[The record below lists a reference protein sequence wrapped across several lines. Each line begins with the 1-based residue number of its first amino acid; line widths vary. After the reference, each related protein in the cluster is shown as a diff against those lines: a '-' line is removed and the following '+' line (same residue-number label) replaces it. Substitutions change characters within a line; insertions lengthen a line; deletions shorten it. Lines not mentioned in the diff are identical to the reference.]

1 MAALCSRLKLPLIAM
16 WWILAQASLA
26 QPATLPGVTLEEFY
40 TAAID
45 FSPALRISKESL
57 SIRSAQRKAANGQLL
72 PQISAGANLSD
83 NRLNQLNRI
92 TNYDGARYSL
102 TLSQTLF
109 DWQQFE
115 ARKQSYLAE
124 DVQEQEYYYE
134 LGLLLTLVAERYF
147 GVLQAE
153 DALESIESEI
163 NAITN
168 QVSQIQSLYDRQ
180 LAQIT
185 DLYQG
190 QASLAAVQ
198 AERLRLETDLA
209 LQQEALRSLSGLEVG
224 PLHKLNENIE
234 IPPLEFSLDYYVD
247 RSREQNHQ
255 IQAREYVLKASEAA
269 VSASKGA
276 FMPRVSFIAQ
286 RQDSNVGFDNLPI
299 NKTDTTYFGVNLT
312 IPIYA
317 GGRNSAATSEA
328 RSRRSIAESELR
340 AMQLEVRA
348 SVRSAYLQLQASETK
363 TNAAL
368 ALLES
373 TALAAEAMQQGF
385 DLGTVTSVDVLN
397 SLRDQYQAERDL
409 QRTRYEHVTYLLL
422 LKRETGTLGAEDM
435 LEVGSWL
442 EPAPL

>member
-1 MAALCSRLKLPLIAM
+1 MV
-16 WWILAQASLA
+16 AQISLA
-26 QPATLPGVTLEEFY
+26 QPSSLPGVTLEDFF
-40 TAAID
+40 TAAIN
-45 FSPALRISKESL
+45 FSPELQISKESL
-57 SIRSAQRKAANGQLL
+57 NISAARRKAANGQLL
-72 PQISAGANLSD
+72 PQISAGANLSE
-83 NRLNQLNRI
+83 NRLNRLDRI
-92 TNYDGARYSL
+92 NNYDGSRYAL

-115 ARKQSYLAE
+115 ARKQSYFAE
-124 DVQEQEYYYE
+124 DGQEQEYYYQ
-134 LGLLLTLVAERYF
+134 LGLVLTEVAERYF

-163 NAITN
+163 DAITN
-168 QVSQIQSLYDRQ
+168 QVDQIQSLYDRQ
-180 LAQIT
+180 LTQIT

-190 QASLAAVQ
+190 QASLAAVE
-198 AERLRLETDLA
+198 ADRLSLETDLA
-209 LQQEALRSLSGLEVG
+209 LSKEALRSLAGLEVG
-224 PLHKLNENIE
+224 PLYRLEE
-234 IPPLEFSLDYYVD
+234 SADIPLLEFSLDYYVD

-317 GGRNSAATSEA
+317 GGRNSAAASEA
-328 RSRRSIAESELR
+328 ISRRSIAESELR
-340 AMQLEVRA
+340 AMQLQVRA
-348 SVRSAYLQLQASETK
+348 SVRSAYLQVQSSETR
-363 TNAAL
+363 TNAAR

-373 TALAAEAMQQGF
+373 TSLAAQAMQQGF

-397 SLRDQYQAERDL
+397 SLRDQYRAERDL
-409 QRTRYEHVTYLLL
+409 QRTRYDHVTFLLL
-422 LKRETGTLGAEDM
+422 LKRETGTLSAEDL
-435 LEVGSWL
+435 LEVGGWL
-442 EPAPL
+442 TPEPL

>member
-1 MAALCSRLKLPLIAM
+1 MPLNWGLKLFLIA
-16 WWILAQASLA
+16 ILGLLTKVSLS
-26 QPATLPGVTLEEFY
+26 QPATLPGVTLEEFF

-45 FSPALRISKESL
+45 FSPDLRISKENL
-57 SIRSAQRKAANGQLL
+57 DITAARRKAANGQLL

-115 ARKQSYLAE
+115 ARKQSYLVE
-124 DVQEQEYYYE
+124 DSQEQEYYYQ
-134 LGLLLTLVAERYF
+134 LGLLLTEVAGRYF

-163 NAITN
+163 DAITN
-168 QVSQIQSLYDRQ
+168 QVNQIQNLYDRQ

-198 AERLRLETDLA
+198 AQRLRLETDLA
-209 LQQEALRSLSGLEVG
+209 LSQEALLSISGLEIG
-224 PLHKLNENIE
+224 PLYRLNEDAE
-234 IPPLEFSLDYYVD
+234 IPPLEFSLNYYVE

-255 IQAREYVLKASEAA
+255 IQSRQFGLRASEAQ

-276 FMPRVSFIAQ
+276 FMPRLSFITQ

-299 NKTDTTYFGVNLT
+299 NKTDTTYVGVNLT
-312 IPIYA
+312 IPLYA

-328 RSRRSIAESELR
+328 ISRRNIAESELR
-340 AMQLEVRA
+340 AMQLQVRA
-348 SVRSAYLQLQASETK
+348 SVRSAYLQVQASETR
-363 TNAAL
+363 TDAAR

-373 TALAAEAMQQGF
+373 TSLAAEAMQQGF

-409 QRTRYEHVTYLLL
+409 QRTRYEHIIYLLS
-422 LKRETGTLGAEDM
+422 LKRDTGVLSADDM
-435 LEVGSWL
+435 LEVGDWL
-442 EPAPL
+442 TPQPL